1 VTLTDILKALDDLS
15 RDELRELR
23 QQIDRRTATAELRA
37 GTMDID
43 ALLRAAA
50 EITNG
55 LSDDELK
62 RMTAAMNE
70 EYIEIVDDDLWRD

>member
-1 VTLTDILKALDDLS
+1 M
-15 RDELRELR
+15 
-23 QQIDRRTATAELRA
+23 IDRRFRATELRA
-37 GTMDID
+37 GTMDVD

-62 RMTAAMNE
+62 RMTATMNE
-70 EYIEIVDDDLWRD
+70 EYVEPSDDKIAK